1 MAEHFKR
8 GKYRDEDRV
17 IGPSLDAIERS
28 SDVLL
33 QLSDHDSA
41 KFFRLEDHQ
50 KNVGTG
56 DVKHA
61 SLYLFSD
68 VYNWLKVFWWT
79 NIFKMRQITEGLVH
93 SYNTDNFLTWLVLAR
108 SSLEYAA
115 VNYYF
120 VKKIKQFDIHGPN
133 FKLSD
138 IKGVEELL
146 LQYTHGSR
154 FNWKDLFE
162 GNRENL
168 KEKLTPTGSS
178 SAVNVMTALKHLAK
192 RDDRYRDVEIAY
204 DMLSDFAHPNMASH
218 ASVIEMPVRG
228 TNMHEVHM
236 AVQPAAPRGE
246 FIMVVSLPWV
256 STSVGTTVE
265 LLIEIT
271 PLLETWL
278 NYLDGGQQVS
288 LDFTK

>member
-8 GKYRDEDRV
+8 DKYRDEDRV
-17 IGPSLDAIERS
+17 IGPSLEAIERS
-28 SDVLL
+28 YDVLL

-41 KFFRLEDHQ
+41 KFFRLQDHQ
-50 KNVGTG
+50 RNVATG
-56 DVKHA
+56 DVKQA
-61 SLYLFSD
+61 CLYLFSD

-79 NIFKMRQITEGLVH
+79 NVFKMRQLTEGLVY

-120 VKKIKQFDIHGPN
+120 VKKIKQFDIHGPH

-138 IKGVEELL
+138 IKGVEDLL

-162 GNRENL
+162 GNRESL
-168 KEKLTPTGSS
+168 KEKFTPTGSS
-178 SAVNVMTALKHLAK
+178 SAVNVMTALEHLAK
-192 RDDRYRDVEIAY
+192 RDNRYADVKIAY

-218 ASVIEMPVRG
+218 ASVIEMPVTG
-228 TNMHEVHM
+228 TNMHKCHM
-236 AVQPAAPRGE
+236 AVHPGVLRGE

-256 STSVGTTVE
+256 STSIGTTAE
-265 LLIEIT
+265 LLVDIA

-278 NYLDGGQQVS
+278 DYLEGGKQVS